1 LLTVGIVFERIDGDD
16 RLLDDIDDDDGA
28 RFSFCNSFKCDLPL
42 IIVELNSVEDNWI
55 DCWSG
60 LFIIDDRFSSSAAS
74 HKLTFA
80 NVEHNFWRP
89 NLKIKEKKNRIYIKI
104 QRINIHQ

>member
-42 IIVELNSVEDNWI
+42 IIVELNSVEDN
-55 DCWSG
+55 
-60 LFIIDDRFSSSAAS
+60 
-74 HKLTFA
+74 
-80 NVEHNFWRP
+80 
-89 NLKIKEKKNRIYIKI
+89 
-104 QRINIHQ
+104 